1 MATKKKAMTRAIAE
15 EEVPTNA
22 LLNMTGKNSL
32 NTEMKMKAL
41 NRTS

>member
-1 MATKKKAMTRAIAE
+1 MAMMMAMTRAIAA
-15 EEVPTNA
+15 EEVPRNA

-32 NTEMKMKAL
+32 NMAMKMKAL